1 MDTLTLSQLADGLRS
16 AGIDAELIAGTEAAG
31 VAAAGAEAAGVA
43 AAGAEAGTAAA
54 GGVAAATDLIVTGA
68 ACDSRA
74 VRPGDIFVCKG
85 AAFRPAFLA
94 SAAEAGAAA
103 YLCDAEKHAELAAAV
118 PALPALTVPADQLR
132 RAMAL
137 ASAAAFGH
145 PDRDLPIV
153 GITGTKGKTTCAYML
168 RSIVDHAHG
177 AGSCGMIGTVETYD
191 GVEDGPSRNTTPESP
206 DLWRHLANARDARLG
221 GLVMEVSSQ
230 ALKYDRSYGVEL
242 ALGCFLNIGL
252 DHISPVEHKDF
263 NDYFGSKLRI
273 FEQCRRAVVNLDSD
287 HAAEILAAAEAGAGA
302 GPAVNTAAEAGA
314 GAASGA
320 NPEAAAEA
328 KTAKRVLTFGIERPD
343 AHAWASDLR
352 TGETGVA
359 FTLHLGDESR
369 EAALPFPGD
378 FSVSNAL
385 CAAVCAEEL
394 GLSIDQIVAGLAVT
408 RVPGRM
414 EFYRSADE
422 RLTAVV
428 DYAHN
433 RLAFDSLL
441 SAIQKSF
448 NEAEVI
454 AVFGAVGGKAV
465 ERRRDLPEVA
475 AHYVD
480 RIVLTTDDPWTED
493 PADICRQME
502 QALPAGFPHETVLDR
517 EAAVAR
523 AFALAE
529 TCGRR
534 AVVLLLAKGSD
545 DTQHVANG
553 YVRVETDSALAERAV
568 AAYDAAHPTTEG
580 EATMTEEDTYATATA
595 LDDEELLSV
604 DGGARTAT
612 IKRRIHLNCGGVIRP
627 VAFFASWKCQKCG
640 EQHEKLTEFRYTT
653 RL

>member
-16 AGIDAELIAGTEAAG
+16 AGIDAKLI
-31 VAAAGAEAAGVA
+31 AGAEAAGVA
-43 AAGAEAGTAAA
+43 AAGAEAAAVAAAGAEAGTPAA
-54 GGVAAATDLIVTGA
+54 GGVAATTDLIVTGA

-145 PDRDLPIV
+145 PDRELPIV

-206 DLWRHLANARDARLG
+206 DLWRHLANARDAHLG

-230 ALKYDRSYGVEL
+230 ALKYDRSYGVGL

-287 HAAEILAAAEAGAGA
+287 HAAEILA
-302 GPAVNTAAEAGA
+302 AAEAGA

-523 AFALAE
+523 AFELAE

-604 DGGARTAT
+604 DGGVRTAT
-612 IKRRIHLNCGGVIRP
+612 IKRRIHVNCGGVIRP

>member
-1 MDTLTLSQLADGLRS
+1 MDTLTLAQLADGLRS
-16 AGIDAELIAGTEAAG
+16 AGIEPAL
-31 VAAAGAEAAGVA
+31 VAGAGATSAGPA
-43 AAGAEAGTAAA
+43 
-54 GGVAAATDLIVTGA
+54 LTGA

-74 VRPGDIFVCKG
+74 VRPGDLFVCKG

-94 SAAEAGAAA
+94 SAAEAGAVA

-118 PALPALTVPADQLR
+118 PALPALTVPAGQLR

-168 RSIVDHAHG
+168 RSIVDHARG

-191 GVEDGPSRNTTPESP
+191 GIEDGPSRNTTPESP
-206 DLWRHLANARDARLG
+206 DLWRHLANARDSRLG

-263 NDYFGSKLRI
+263 DDYFGSKLRI

-287 HAAEILAAAEAGAGA
+287 HAAEILAAAEAGARAAVRPGNDGA
-302 GPAVNTAAEAGA
+302 DRAEAGA
-314 GAASGA
+314 AQ
-320 NPEAAAEA
+320 AETETRA
-328 KTAKRVLTFGIERPD
+328 DAKRVLTFGIERPD

-448 NEAEVI
+448 NDAEVI

-475 AHYVD
+475 ARYVD

-523 AFALAE
+523 AFELAE

-545 DTQHVANG
+545 DTQHMANG
-553 YVRVETDSALAERAV
+553 YVHVETDSALAERAV
-568 AAYDAAHPTTEG
+568 AAYDAAHPTTEE
-580 EATMTEEDTYATATA
+580 EATMTEENTRATATA

-604 DGGARTAT
+604 DGGAKTAT
-612 IKRRIHLNCGGVIRP
+612 IKRRIHMNCGGVIRP

-653 RL
+653 RS